1 MRMIHIC
8 MKRTE
13 KKKKI
18 ISFHKATNSAKNQ
31 NIRKE
36 INKRTCNRRSF
47 SYFTTSGDF
56 TRRYKSK
63 YTKKF
68 NKKPF
73 MFKENFLIYF
83 PSLQKNLMIRAV
95 L

>member
-8 MKRTE
+8 MKGTE

-18 ISFHKATNSAKNQ
+18 ISFNKTTNSAKNQ

-36 INKRTCNRRSF
+36 INKRPRHIRSF

-56 TRRYKSK
+56 MQRYKILK
-63 YTKKF
+63 
-68 NKKPF
+68 
-73 MFKENFLIYF
+73 
-83 PSLQKNLMIRAV
+83 
-95 L
+95 

>member
-8 MKRTE
+8 INRTE

-18 ISFHKATNSAKNQ
+18 ISFQKATNCAKNQ

-36 INKRTCNRRSF
+36 INKRACHIRSF

-56 TRRYKSK
+56 MQGKKLFNMKSL
-63 YTKKF
+63 
-68 NKKPF
+68 
-73 MFKENFLIYF
+73 MFKENFF
-83 PSLQKNLMIRAV
+83 
-95 L
+95 